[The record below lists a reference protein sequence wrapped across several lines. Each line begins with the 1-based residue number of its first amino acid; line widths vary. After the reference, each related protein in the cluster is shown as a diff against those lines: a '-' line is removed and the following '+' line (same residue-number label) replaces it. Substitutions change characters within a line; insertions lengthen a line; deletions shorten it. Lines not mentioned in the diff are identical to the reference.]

1 MKADEH
7 IHFLS
12 DLLYQLD
19 QLTALVRDYCDE
31 MIKTDDD
38 EYHQKESENNNN
50 VPF

>member
-19 QLTALVRDYCDE
+19 QLVALVREYCDE
-31 MIKTDDD
+31 MVDPDD
-38 EYHQKESENNNN
+38 EEAWKKENYNDNNL
-50 VPF
+50 PF